1 MNARTKTNIRFNGR
15 EYANADEMPSDVRA
29 AYDRAVDE
37 LAPLHS
43 GARLAAKLKAK
54 IIVNGNEF
62 NHPGEMSV
70 DDRHLYHEALEAL
83 FPPDIAI
90 SAAEAG
96 GNQRQETLADHGRGE
111 KTLIASCKS
120 SSPKTLSLLRLGGW
134 HNRRYNFSPYAVT
147 CLKALTKLSISV
159 FFPIVRRMWFGR
171 AGNNRPT

>member
-1 MNARTKTNIRFNGR
+1 VNARSKTNIRFNGR
-15 EYANADEMPSDVRA
+15 EYANADEMPVDVRA

-37 LAPLHS
+37 LGELHS

-90 SAAEAG
+90 SATNAG
-96 GNQRQETLADHGRGE
+96 ETNGAKR
-111 KTLIASCKS
+111 
-120 SSPKTLSLLRLGGW
+120 SPIMGAVKKRLSQAARVLRL
-134 HNRRYNFSPYAVT
+134 RR
-147 CLKALTKLSISV
+147 
-159 FFPIVRRMWFGR
+159 
-171 AGNNRPT
+171 

>member
-1 MNARTKTNIRFNGR
+1 VNARSKTNIRFNGR
-15 EYANADEMPSDVRA
+15 EYANADEMSSDVRA

-37 LAPLHS
+37 LGELHS

-90 SAAEAG
+90 SATNAG
-96 GNQRQETLADHGRGE
+96 ETNGA
-111 KTLIASCKS
+111 KCS
-120 SSPKTLSLLRLGGW
+120 
-134 HNRRYNFSPYAVT
+134 
-147 CLKALTKLSISV
+147 
-159 FFPIVRRMWFGR
+159 PIVRAVKKRLSQAAR
-171 AGNNRPT
+171 VLRLKR

>member
-1 MNARTKTNIRFNGR
+1 VNARSKTNIRFNGR

-37 LAPLHS
+37 LGELHS

-62 NHPGEMSV
+62 NNAGEMSV

-90 SAAEAG
+90 SATNAG
-96 GNQRQETLADHGRGE
+96 ETNGVKRS
-111 KTLIASCKS
+111 LIVGAVK
-120 SSPKTLSLLRLGGW
+120 KRLSQAARVLRLK
-134 HNRRYNFSPYAVT
+134 R
-147 CLKALTKLSISV
+147 
-159 FFPIVRRMWFGR
+159 
-171 AGNNRPT
+171 